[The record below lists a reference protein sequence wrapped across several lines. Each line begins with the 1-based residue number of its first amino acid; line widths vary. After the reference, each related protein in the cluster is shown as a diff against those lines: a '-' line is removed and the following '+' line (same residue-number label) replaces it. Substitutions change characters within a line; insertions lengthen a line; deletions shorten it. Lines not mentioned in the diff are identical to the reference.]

1 MSKLLIGKDVVFDD
15 LKAVIFDKDGTL
27 IDIHHYWSS
36 MIRIRASLIAKKW
49 PFVQTRVEVENFLV
63 DIMGVDLSTGKMKP
77 DGPVGVKSRE
87 YIVDIVTNAL
97 HSSLGVDVDKEQ
109 VEDVFSEVDRETLKD
124 ISPLLK
130 LLPGVKNLLISLK
143 KCGVTMVIASTDLT
157 SRTRTAME
165 ALKID
170 HFFSEIFGG
179 DSVKRTKP
187 LPDLVIK
194 TIKKCN
200 IAPDKIV
207 VIGSFFFLSILKCR
221 ISLGSNSKSNQ
232 DPLPGIIL
240 QLNKSLPLACVLPLS
255 WSKNTPG
262 LLCIWF
268 TTTL

>member
-207 VIGSFFFLSILKCR
+207 VIGHHPVDIKMGLSANSGLNIGVLTGLSNVASFK
-221 ISLGSNSKSNQ
+221 N
-232 DPLPGIIL
+232 
-240 QLNKSLPLACVLPLS
+240 LN
-255 WSKNTPG
+255 
-262 LLCIWF
+262 CIVIENLEKINL
-268 TTTL
+268 TC